1 MCLYVIR
8 CLPIEGYQ
16 EPEVDYVFRSIV
28 LYKLTYGLPVYASSM
43 PELTTVQNVLQ
54 PCLKGKYTSHQI
66 DIYSVLEQ
74 VNRSLFK
81 KISSMPD
88 HPLYPYVPETTK
100 SSAHLRVPMVNTL
113 RFKNIFF
120 SRLFFLSNIE
130 QLFNVMSILCN
141 VDILVILLI
150 LSAILMSFLF
160 FQHMPLLKKTIKTL
174 VLLLLLFQQLQIWY
188 AIFN

>member
-1 MCLYVIR
+1 MLKQILNPFAVAFRVTLQSNHRFIAHIMVKLQEANMCLYVIR

-43 PELTTVQNVLQ
+43 PELTAVQNVLQ

-81 KISSMPD
+81 KISSMLD
-88 HPLYPYVPETTK
+88 HPLYPYFPETTK
-100 SSAHLRVPMVNTL
+100 SSAHLRVSKVNTL
-113 RFKNIFF
+113 RFKNSFLMAFF
-120 SRLFFLSNIE
+120 SFKYR
-130 QLFNVMSILCN
+130 V
-141 VDILVILLI
+141 
-150 LSAILMSFLF
+150 AI
-160 FQHMPLLKKTIKTL
+160 
-174 VLLLLLFQQLQIWY
+174 
-188 AIFN
+188 

>member
-1 MCLYVIR
+1 MVKLQEANKCLYVIR
-8 CLPIEGYQ
+8 CLRIEEYQ

-54 PCLKGKYTSHQI
+54 PCLKGKYTSYQI

-100 SSAHLRVPMVNTL
+100 SSTHLRVPMVNTL
-113 RFKNIFF
+113 RFKNSFF
-120 SRLFFLSNIE
+120 LIGFFFLSNIE
-130 QLFNVMSILCN
+130 
-141 VDILVILLI
+141 
-150 LSAILMSFLF
+150 
-160 FQHMPLLKKTIKTL
+160 
-174 VLLLLLFQQLQIWY
+174 
-188 AIFN
+188 